1 MTLARHRAGIGR
13 RATRRLG
20 PATPSAALLEIRSVF
35 KEYGGLSVLEDV
47 TLTLPER
54 GLFALCGPNGAG
66 KSTLLNVIGGSVP
79 PSRGEVM
86 LSGADITRRPPHER
100 FYLGISRT
108 FQSVH
113 LIKGRTVLDNV
124 AVACLASH
132 QSSITTRIAR
142 SRLDQARAQAA
153 RALADLGMEHL
164 AGREVSSLTLETQR
178 MVELARAL
186 APSPRLLLLDEPAS
200 GLSEEQRQRLAAVLT
215 ALASRTCVFL
225 VEHDLALVAQ
235 VSERIF
241 VLSAGR
247 VVFDGGPD
255 DFRSSPVVN
264 SLLVGS

>member
-1 MTLARHRAGIGR
+1 M
-13 RATRRLG
+13 
-20 PATPSAALLEIRSVF
+20 
-35 KEYGGLSVLEDV
+35 LEDV

-66 KSTLLNVIGGSVP
+66 KSTLLNVIGGSVA
-79 PSRGEVM
+79 PSRGQVI
-86 LSGADITRRPPHER
+86 LNGADITRRPPHER
-100 FYLGISRT
+100 FYQGISRT

-132 QSSITTRIAR
+132 KSSITTRIAR
-142 SRLDQARAQAA
+142 SRLDDARAQAS

-186 APSPRLLLLDEPAS
+186 APNPRLLLLDEPAS
-200 GLSEEQRQRLAAVLT
+200 GLSQEQRQRLAVVLA
-215 ALASRTCVFL
+215 ALASRTCVLL

-247 VVFDGGPD
+247 LVFDGGPA

-264 SLLVGS
+264 TLLVGS